1 MFLFFSLDRLFSTHL
16 SPPQAFNHEFAPV
29 IKRQMELYNSGKVET
44 KMDTVKKQTE
54 EVKGVMLHSVDK
66 VLARGEKI
74 DVMVEKTELLESNA
88 SKFQVRSRQ
97 LKDQFWWKNF
107 RFYLMCFFLVA
118 AVIFAIVW
126 SLCGASFE
134 KCEAAPSPG
143 SVTPSSGSG
152 SNSSGSPS
160 PSPKGLLS
168 TLSVF

>member
-1 MFLFFSLDRLFSTHL
+1 
-16 SPPQAFNHEFAPV
+16 
-29 IKRQMELYNSGKVET
+29 MELYNSGKVET

-107 RFYLMCFFLVA
+107 RFYLMCFFILA
-118 AVIFAIVW
+118 AVIFCVTW

-134 KCEAAPSPG
+134 KCSAPAPAPGG
-143 SVTPSSGSG
+143 SVTPNPAPSQ
-152 SNSSGSPS
+152 NSSSPS
-160 PSPKGLLS
+160 PSPKLMS
-168 TLSVF
+168 SYSSLSVF